1 MLPPQRPVPPSG
13 GAAWGRRRADTPE
26 AAHRRGFRGVKRR
39 ARRIFASR
47 EAIGCV
53 IRSSAC
59 CNPTTALQ
67 GIDRTCVTAPSPTP
81 TLTRTSRRD
90 RGRTAAESPTCV
102 PLFFFPTHPPCL
114 CGGVSG
120 LRSGADV
127 ISGARAA
134 AAQHKQLEGPVDRGR
149 HRQQA
154 AAARAHQR
162 RQRPRAHPQQLQQRR
177 RRRQLQLPPA
187 ASPLAARGGSQ
198 CEPPDPGRLGPR
210 SAGGCRRFNLQQPT
224 LGRSAKGAHGPQ
236 KDGDY

>member
-1 MLPPQRPVPPSG
+1 MLPPHWVVPPSG
-13 GAAWGRRRADTPE
+13 GAAWGRRRAETHE

-120 LRSGADV
+120 LRSGVDV
-127 ISGARAA
+127 ISDARAA
-134 AAQHKQLEGPVDRGR
+134 AAQHKQWRAQQTGGGIAS
-149 HRQQA
+149 RQQLH
-154 AAARAHQR
+154 ARTNGGNG
-162 RQRPRAHPQQLQQRR
+162 RARIH
-177 RRRQLQLPPA
+177 
-187 ASPLAARGGSQ
+187 SSCSSGGGGGSNSSHRLPLHWRRGAAHSASRLTPADWAHAPRGAAGDLI
-198 CEPPDPGRLGPR
+198 CSNPP
-210 SAGGCRRFNLQQPT
+210 
-224 LGRSAKGAHGPQ
+224 
-236 KDGDY
+236 

>member
-1 MLPPQRPVPPSG
+1 MLPPHWVVPPSG
-13 GAAWGRRRADTPE
+13 GAAWGRRRAETHE
-26 AAHRRGFRGVKRR
+26 AAHRRGFRGAKRR

-120 LRSGADV
+120 LCSGADI
-127 ISGARAA
+127 ISDAHAA
-134 AAQHKQLEGPVDRGR
+134 AAQHKQLRARWTGGALPTSSSSTRAPAAASAAR
-149 HRQQA
+149 ASTAAATA
-154 AAARAHQR
+154 AAAA
-162 RQRPRAHPQQLQQRR
+162 AATA
-177 RRRQLQLPPA
+177 A
-187 ASPLAARGGSQ
+187 ASCTTSGGK
-198 CEPPDPGRLGPR
+198 GRLAVR
-210 SAGGCRRFNLQQPT
+210 A
-224 LGRSAKGAHGPQ
+224 A
-236 KDGDY
+236 

>member
-1 MLPPQRPVPPSG
+1 MLPPHWVVPPSG
-13 GAAWGRRRADTPE
+13 GAAWGRRRAETHE

-120 LRSGADV
+120 LRSGVDV
-127 ISGARAA
+127 ISDARAA
-134 AAQHKQLEGPVDRGR
+134 AAQHKQWRAQQTGGGIAS
-149 HRQQA
+149 RQQLHA
-154 AAARAHQR
+154 RTDGGNGRARIHSSCSSGGGGGSYSCHRPPHHWRRGAARSASRLTPADWAHA
-162 RQRPRAHPQQLQQRR
+162 PRGAAGDIICSN
-177 RRRQLQLPPA
+177 PP
-187 ASPLAARGGSQ
+187 
-198 CEPPDPGRLGPR
+198 
-210 SAGGCRRFNLQQPT
+210 
-224 LGRSAKGAHGPQ
+224 
-236 KDGDY
+236 

>member
-1 MLPPQRPVPPSG
+1 MLPPHWVVPPSG
-13 GAAWGRRRADTPE
+13 GAAWGRRRAETHE
-26 AAHRRGFRGVKRR
+26 AAHRRGFRGDKRR
-39 ARRIFASR
+39 AKRIFASR

-120 LRSGADV
+120 LRSGVDV
-127 ISGARAA
+127 ISDARAA
-134 AAQHKQLEGPVDRGR
+134 AAQHKQWRAQQTGGGIAS
-149 HRQQA
+149 RQQLHTRTNGGNGRA
-154 AAARAHQR
+154 RIHSSCRSDGGGSNSSHQPPHHWRRGAARSASRLTPADWAHA
-162 RQRPRAHPQQLQQRR
+162 PRGAAGDLICSN
-177 RRRQLQLPPA
+177 PP
-187 ASPLAARGGSQ
+187 
-198 CEPPDPGRLGPR
+198 
-210 SAGGCRRFNLQQPT
+210 
-224 LGRSAKGAHGPQ
+224 
-236 KDGDY
+236 